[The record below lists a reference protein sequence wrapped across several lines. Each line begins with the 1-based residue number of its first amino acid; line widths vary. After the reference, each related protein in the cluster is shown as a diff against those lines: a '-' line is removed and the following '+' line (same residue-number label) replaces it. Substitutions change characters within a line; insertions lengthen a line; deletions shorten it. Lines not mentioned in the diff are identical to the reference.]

1 MPCPYKLAGWPAGR
15 LADFRMTRGQYIL
28 RRLAQ
33 MAPVLVGITVVVFML
48 IHLIP
53 GDPAQTMLGV
63 HARPEAL
70 AALRNRLGLDYPL
83 WQQYLIYIGN
93 LAHLDLGDSLKFK
106 VSVTSLLQDRLAV
119 SLFLIAYATVLTAV
133 VSLPLGILAALR
145 KDGFV
150 DQVMRAVLMVTMV
163 MPAFWLGILFLI
175 VFSLRLG
182 LFPISGYGDDFRDHL
197 HHLFLPAMT
206 IALSIAPILVRSLRA
221 SILEAMASDYVRTA
235 RAKGLRERMVVRA
248 HVLQNALIAPITL
261 FGLSIGYLMGGT
273 VIVENVFS
281 LPGAGQLLVDAIGAR
296 DYPVVQSTTLVFA
309 ALVILV
315 NLLTDLIYTFLDPR
329 VRLG

>member
-1 MPCPYKLAGWPAGR
+1 MN
-15 LADFRMTRGQYIL
+15 RGQYIL
-28 RRLAQ
+28 SRLAQ
-33 MAPVLVGITVVVFML
+33 MAPVLFGVTVVTFML

-53 GDPAQTMLGV
+53 GDPAETMLGI

-70 AALRNRLGLDYPL
+70 AALRHQLGLDHPL
-83 WQQYLIYIGN
+83 WQQYLIYVSS
-93 LAHLDLGDSLKFK
+93 LVHLDLGESLKFN
-106 VSVTSLLQDRLAV
+106 VSVTSLLAERLGV
-119 SLFLIAYATVLTAV
+119 SLFLIAYAAVLTAV
-133 VSLPLGILAALR
+133 VSLPLGILAAVR
-145 KDGFV
+145 KDGPI
-150 DQVMRAVLMVTMV
+150 DQVVRVVLMVTMV

-182 LFPISGYGDDFRDHL
+182 LFPISGYGDGLRDHL
-197 HHLFLPAMT
+197 HHLFLPALT
-206 IALSIAPILVRSLRA
+206 IALGIAPILVRSLRG
-221 SILEAMASDYVRTA
+221 SILEALASDYVRTA
-235 RAKGLRERMVVRA
+235 RAKGMRERAVVLS
-248 HVLQNALIAPITL
+248 HVLKNALIAPVTL

-315 NLLTDLIYTFLDPR
+315 NLATDLLYSFLDPR
-329 VRLG
+329 VTLG